1 MIVDCC
7 GPLYRELCE
16 CLGVHMFGELGGQ
29 QLLHD
34 VAPVQDLAAAGAAR
48 TSRLTT
54 GTGRQGGLQHFAE
67 TFLLFSIFLNFFIRL
82 ASTGCALVIMFQI
95 FVFVLKLIII
105 KALRPDI

>member
-34 VAPVQDLAAAGAAR
+34 VAPVQDLAATGAAR

-54 GTGRQGGLQHFAE
+54 GTGGQGGLQHFTE

-82 ASTGCALVIMFQI
+82 ASTGCASIIMFQI
-95 FVFVLKLIII
+95 FVFVLKSIII